1 MKSNFFANIFFVQKV
16 DKARLLKIY
25 QNKYE
30 ASFEIIEVNNFPAQ
44 LFPLIELFMASGGGE
59 W

>member
-1 MKSNFFANIFFVQKV
+1 MQKV
-16 DKARLLKIY
+16 DKARVLKIY

-44 LFPLIELFMASGGGE
+44 LFPLIELFMASGGLVSGRIL
-59 W
+59 